1 MSMKKKLWY
10 EAPEAEDLD
19 IRLEACILLSVQTED
34 NDDLDLD
41 DPVQDNP
48 W

>member
-34 NDDLDLD
+34 NDDLDPEHESF
-41 DPVQDNP
+41 DPWN
-48 W
+48 

>member
-1 MSMKKKLWY
+1 MFMKKKLWY

>member
-19 IRLEACILLSVQTED
+19 IRLEACILLSVQTEEDD
-34 NDDLDLD
+34 NLDLD

>member
-1 MSMKKKLWY
+1 MKKKLWY